1 MADSQL
7 IYPTK
12 TNPISYSLEDVSE
25 AFTAS
30 WALLQTVKI
39 TVPVDRDDPM
49 PYSGLGKLR
58 YLLFAPITKP
68 DVHYSLFPI
77 ICQEHN
83 AAGYRVEGISINKL
97 RHIVLSFD
105 SEGLGR
111 LKDCPDCG
119 KKDTIVSV
127 LKDTRGASN
136 MLEVK
141 AQNTVHVSSGRLCFL
156 PPENGVPDKPGI

>member
-1 MADSQL
+1 
-7 IYPTK
+7 
-12 TNPISYSLEDVSE
+12 
-25 AFTAS
+25 
-30 WALLQTVKI
+30 
-39 TVPVDRDDPM
+39 M